1 MKIPL
6 ENNYFES
13 RNEPSIVCNGAS
25 VNWLIPTS
33 ESFKDSNDKMVLKNV
48 SFTVEPGELLAIVG
62 QVGSGK
68 VFYKQLNLRRKQ

>member
-6 ENNYFES
+6 ENNDS
-13 RNEPSIVCNGAS
+13 KSKNEPSIVCNGAS

-33 ESFKDSNDKMVLKNV
+33 EPFKDSNDKMVLKNV

-68 VFYKQLNLRRKQ
+68 VIYKQWNLSRKQ

>member
-6 ENNYFES
+6 ENNYS
-13 RNEPSIVCNGAS
+13 NSKIEPSIVCKGAS

-33 ESFKDSNDKMVLKNV
+33 ELFKDSDDKMVLKNV
-48 SFTVEPGELLAIVG
+48 SFTVKPGELLAIVG

-68 VFYKQLNLRRKQ
+68 VVYKQLNLNRKQ